1 MTQSTIDLLKDAEHI
16 FARIDEYEA
25 APESL
30 DDILQLVDRYEP
42 PASWILEL
50 PSQIKEGTTYKT
62 LPIDVME
69 AAAKRIFGQQSG
81 IETIGDPII
90 VQDKTGKFSVSVS
103 VSYSLGNTYGYKC
116 VTGIA
121 SVTSPNLHGL
131 ELATPKAST
140 MAVKNALKQLGGLFG
155 KYINRAEDQE
165 ELSIEPDEPK
175 LTEEDLAKKLAA
187 CKTIDDLKSY
197 RLIVYNK
204 GLSPDIQSLYET
216 LLRQFKTD
224 KK

>member
-16 FARIDEYEA
+16 FARIGEFEA
-25 APESL
+25 SPEFL
-30 DDILQLVDRYEP
+30 PDVLGVIDRYEP

-50 PSQIKEGTTYKT
+50 PSQVREGTTYKA

-69 AAAKRIFGQQSG
+69 AAAKRIFGQESG
-81 IETIGDPII
+81 IARISEPTII
-90 VQDKTGKFSVSVS
+90 QDKTGKFSVSVS
-103 VSYSLGNTYGYKC
+103 VQYVLQGYYGFHRLH
-116 VTGIA
+116 GIA
-121 SVTSPNLHGL
+121 TVTSPNLHGL
-131 ELATPKAST
+131 ELATPKASS

-155 KYINRAEDQE
+155 KYLNRAEDQE

-175 LTEEDLAKKLAA
+175 LTEEGLAQKLAA
-187 CKTIDDLKSY
+187 CTTIEDLKSY

-204 GLSPDIQSLYET
+204 SISPDIQSLYET
-216 LLRQFKTD
+216 LLRQFKT

>member
-16 FARIDEYEA
+16 FARIGEYEA
-25 APESL
+25 SPESL
-30 DDILQLVDRYEP
+30 SDVLALVDRYEP

-69 AAAKRIFGQQSG
+69 AAVKRIFGQESC
-81 IETIGDPII
+81 IVRISDPII
-90 VQDKTGKFSVSVS
+90 IQDRTGKFSVSVTVQYILQS
-103 VSYSLGNTYGYKC
+103 NYGFHRLQG
-116 VTGIA
+116 VA

-155 KYINRAEDQE
+155 KYLNRAEDQE

-175 LTEEDLAKKLAA
+175 LTEEDLATKLAA

-204 GLSPDIQSLYET
+204 SLSPDIQSLYET

-224 KK
+224 KR